1 MAKLVRS
8 AKGQMVDFEL
18 LKMKEALSTNPTTV
32 EVKSR
37 ERFIENK
44 MKRKLKKAQN
54 KMLEDQKATAVKVEA
69 TEEPV
74 VEVVEETP
82 EKTKR
87 KINKVQNET

>member
-18 LKMKEALSTNPTTV
+18 LKMKEALSTNPTPV

-69 TEEPV
+69 TEDPV